1 MEVCK
6 LAEAAVVLSCIFGG
20 VVLGADFDL
29 LRAMRRTL
37 GTGRAASALLDLLF
51 WLSAALI
58 VYLCI
63 YFSNDAQLRWF
74 EFVGFGVGFAVY
86 MRFFCKI
93 CMPVFCAA
101 VAFAAKIIRSAA
113 KLLLIPFSL
122 CKRVLGSASNAYF
135 SVKSGV
141 LYKLH
146 NVFSKTGHKIRV
158 FGKNI
163 CRKF

>member
-1 MEVCK
+1 MEVYK
-6 LAEAAVVLSCIFGG
+6 LSEAFVVLSCILGG
-20 VVLGADFDL
+20 VVLGVDFDL
-29 LRAMRRTL
+29 LRALRRTL
-37 GTGRAASALLDLLF
+37 RARGAAAALLDLLF

-63 YFSNDAQLRWF
+63 YFANDAQLRWF
-74 EFVGFGVGFAVY
+74 EFVGFAVGFAVY
-86 MRFFCKI
+86 MRLFGKKCLS
-93 CMPVFCAA
+93 VLCAA
-101 VAFAAKIIRSAA
+101 VSFAAKIISAA
-113 KLLLIPFSL
+113 ARFLLIPFSF
-122 CKRVLGSASNAYF
+122 CKKVFDSASDAYF